1 MIVDVIRELSMKK
14 QEKIAKPIY
23 IFRLTRQIKVIYFML
38 LVIEFNAWLISDFS
52 KKSSVQI
59 SA

>member
-1 MIVDVIRELSMKK
+1 MIVDVIRELSMRK

-38 LVIEFNAWLISDFS
+38 LVIEFNA
-52 KKSSVQI
+52 
-59 SA
+59 